1 MKLHTD
7 KEMFANAIEAASQ
20 ELGMVPEFIEKDY
33 WICQILQ
40 NLSRHPQCERIV
52 WKGGTSLSKAYGL
65 IKRFSS
71 DVDFAVLLDGLS
83 QNQQKKLV
91 AKIGRDTTVDLEE
104 LYVPDGTIKNN
115 RFRKK
120 LSCLRVRIGENE
132 RQSYFFR
139 ESCHSGD

>member
-120 LSCLRVRIGENE
+120 TIMLTSPYWGE
-132 RQSYFFR
+132 
-139 ESCHSGD
+139 